1 MKAGRLATLAMLA
14 TLAAVAVLAGG
25 CYRQVVQTGRT
36 PSATVIHRPWTH
48 AFLWGLVPAE
58 PIDVTTECRSG
69 IATVVTEQSFL
80 NGVALLLT
88 LGIWTPR
95 AVTISCATGRAL
107 RSLPLRVADAAPR
120 DSIPAP

>member
-1 MKAGRLATLAMLA
+1 MKAARLAV
-14 TLAAVAVLAGG
+14 LAAVAMLASG

-48 AFLWGLVPAE
+48 TFLLGLVPAE
-58 PIDVTTECRSG
+58 PIDVTAECRSG

-80 NGVALLLT
+80 NGVATLLT

-95 AVTISCATGRAL
+95 AVTISCATGSAMR
-107 RSLPLRVADAAPR
+107 RTPQHVADAAAP
-120 DSIPAP
+120 DSVKAR

>member
-1 MKAGRLATLAMLA
+1 MSPGRLATLA
-14 TLAAVAVLAGG
+14 AAAVLACG
-25 CYRQVVQTGRT
+25 CYRQAVQTGRT

-48 AFLWGLVPAE
+48 TFLWGLVPAE

-80 NGVALLLT
+80 NGVATVLT

-95 AVTISCATGRAL
+95 DVTIRCATASATRGH
-107 RSLPLRVADAAPR
+107 PLRVANAAAPH
-120 DSIPAP
+120 SVGAP

>member
-1 MKAGRLATLAMLA
+1 MRAGRRAALAAV
-14 TLAAVAVLAGG
+14 AAVAVLASG

-48 AFLWGLVPAE
+48 TFAWGLVPAK
-58 PIDVTTECRSG
+58 PIDVTAECPSG

-80 NGVALLLT
+80 NGVAMVLT

-95 AVTISCATGRAL
+95 NVTISCATGSAMRGV
-107 RSLPLRVADAAPR
+107 PLRVVDAVPR
-120 DSIPAP
+120 DTGGTP